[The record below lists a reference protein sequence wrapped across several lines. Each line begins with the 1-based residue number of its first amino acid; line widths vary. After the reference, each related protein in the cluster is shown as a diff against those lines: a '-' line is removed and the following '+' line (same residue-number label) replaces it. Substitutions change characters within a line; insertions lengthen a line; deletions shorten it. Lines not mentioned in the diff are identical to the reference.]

1 MLYLVQEAVNEDRS
15 AMYTLLRR
23 YFSCAQTIL
32 LQSDLLDGLTAMEGE
47 GKCEGGAEQTG
58 KAKDSALLR
67 FILRAQEGLFRA
79 PWAYF
84 AVRPGVAGMEYL
96 RIHGETLVPD
106 TVSASEF
113 LQFKE
118 MLAENR
124 EEAAPVLEVDFAPF
138 GRNIPML
145 ADPRAIGQ
153 GMLFLNRQLSS
164 AMFADRRAWADK
176 MLHFLTL
183 HAIDGRQLMIHNETF
198 KDVDNFGRALQQA
211 IAFVE
216 RLDGDTPWEDFSTA
230 LAKMGFESGW
240 GDKAGQ
246 TAETMNLLA
255 DVLTAPSPTVLEDF
269 LARIPMVS
277 RLLILSPH
285 GYFGQDNVLGLPDTG
300 GQVVYILDQVRA
312 LEREMRSR
320 LERQG
325 VHVQPKILIVSR
337 LIPEAGDTTC
347 NQRLE
352 KVSGSENVW
361 ILRVPFYKKN
371 GEIVQQWISRF
382 QIWPYLER
390 FAESVEREA
399 LSELGGRP
407 DLIIGNYSDGN
418 LVASLLS
425 RRLGVTQ
432 CTIAH
437 ALEKTKYLHSDL
449 YWRENEAQYHFSCQY
464 TADLLS
470 MNMTD
475 FIITSTY
482 QEIAGTDTTVGQY
495 GSYRAFT
502 MPGLYRVVDGINLYD
517 PKFNIVSPGADASVY
532 FPYSDSERRLSGLQP
547 EIAQLLF
554 APDAP
559 QSRGHFAE
567 PEKPILFTMA
577 RLDRVKNLAGLV
589 AWFGA
594 SERLRQQANLL
605 VVGGFLDA
613 GSSSDHEEQEQIQ
626 LIHALMDEYGLEGQ
640 MRWLG
645 LRLGKNLAGELYRVI
660 ADQRGAFVQP
670 ALFEAF
676 GLTIIEAMASGLPVF
691 ATKHGGPMEIVEHRR
706 SGFHIDPNY
715 GAQAAELMA
724 DFFEQCE
731 QDSGVWE
738 RISLGALKRVA
749 ARYTWELYAK
759 RMMSLSRIYGFW
771 KFVHGVER
779 EDMARYLEMFYHLQ
793 LRPLMGEGE

>member
-1 MLYLVQEAVNEDRS
+1 MLSLAQKAVSENRN
-15 AMYTLLRR
+15 AIYTLLRR
-23 YFSCAQTIL
+23 YFSYEHSIL
-32 LQSDLLDGLTAMEGE
+32 LQSDLLDGLSELRDEVEYGQEGL
-47 GKCEGGAEQTG
+47 AD
-58 KAKDSALLR
+58 DSALFR

-84 AVRPGVAGMEYL
+84 AVRPGVASMEYL
-96 RIHGETLVPD
+96 CIHGETLVPE
-106 TVSASEF
+106 TLSASQF

-124 EEAAPVLEVDFAPF
+124 EEASPSVLEVDFAPF
-138 GRNIPML
+138 GRNIPRL
-145 ADPRAIGQ
+145 ADARSIGQ

-164 AMFADRRAWADK
+164 SMFGNRRAWADK

-183 HAIDGRQLMIHNETF
+183 HAIDGMQLMVHDDTF
-198 KDVDNFGRALQQA
+198 KDIGSFGGALRQA
-211 IAFVE
+211 ITFVE
-216 RLDGDTPWEDFSTA
+216 KIDGNTPWVDFASP
-230 LAKMGFESGW
+230 LAKMSFEPGW
-240 GDKAGQ
+240 GNNAEQ

-255 DVLTAPSPTVLEDF
+255 DVLTAPSPSALEEF

-277 RLLILSPH
+277 RLLIISPH

-312 LEREMRSR
+312 LEREMRAR
-320 LERQG
+320 LEQQG
-325 VHVQPKILIVSR
+325 VRVDSKIVIVSR

-347 NQRLE
+347 HQRLE
-352 KVSGSENVW
+352 KVSGCENVW
-361 ILRVPFYKKN
+361 ILRVPFYRKN
-371 GEIVQQWISRF
+371 GEIVRHWISRF
-382 QIWPYLER
+382 QIWPYLEH
-390 FAESVEREA
+390 FAESVQREA
-399 LSELGGRP
+399 LAELGGRP

-449 YWRENEAQYHFSCQY
+449 YWRENEAQYHFACQY
-464 TADLLS
+464 TADLIS

-475 FIITSTY
+475 FIISSTY
-482 QEIAGTDTTVGQY
+482 QEIAGTDETVGQY

-532 FPYSDSERRLSGLQP
+532 FSHTDSDRRLTGLQSEIDALLFDP
-547 EIAQLLF
+547 EIKL
-554 APDAP
+554 
-559 QSRGHFAE
+559 SRGHFAN
-567 PEKPILFTMA
+567 PDKPILFTMA
-577 RLDRVKNLAGLV
+577 RLDRVKNLTGLV
-589 AWFGA
+589 SWFGA
-594 SERLRQQANLL
+594 AEELRQQVNLL

-613 GSSSDHEEQEQIQ
+613 AFSSDHEEQEQIRRM
-626 LIHALMDEYGLEGQ
+626 HALMDEHGLDQE

-645 LRLGKNLAGELYRVI
+645 MRLDKNLAGELYRVI
-660 ADQRGAFVQP
+660 ADRRGAFVQP

-691 ATKHGGPMEIVEHRR
+691 ATKHGGPMEIIQHNK

-715 GAQAAELMA
+715 GTQAAAQMA
-724 DFFEQCE
+724 AFFEQCQHDQNE
-731 QDSGVWE
+731 WV
-738 RISLGALKRVA
+738 RISHGALRRVA
-749 ARYTWELYAK
+749 ERYTWELYAK
-759 RMMSLSRIYGFW
+759 RMMTLSRIYGFW
-771 KFVHGVER
+771 KFAHGVER
-779 EDMARYLEMFYHLQ
+779 EDMCRYLEMFYHLQ
-793 LRPLMGEGE
+793 LRPLMGEKE